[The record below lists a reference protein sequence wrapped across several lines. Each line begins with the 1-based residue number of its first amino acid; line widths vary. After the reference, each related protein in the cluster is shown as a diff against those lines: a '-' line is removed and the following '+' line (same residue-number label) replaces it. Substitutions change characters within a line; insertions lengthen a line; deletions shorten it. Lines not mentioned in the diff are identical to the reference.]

1 MKIRSLPKLSW
12 CVIFLMPLNLL
23 RSDRTGIKK
32 RTNHVTLGRAKIHRW
47 IIFCACLVVASC
59 SVDHHELV
67 QNNAKIPQTWDAH
80 DPALKIQ
87 NAPLQCIPWW
97 HQLHD
102 PVLNKLV
109 TQSLHTNNNIFAA
122 MASVE
127 AAEGELQKIQLR
139 WIPDLNSLLGY
150 SSFPYLGYPGVIAI
164 LIPTYTINIFK
175 QIKEQQQ
182 AYYKLK
188 ISQAMLKGVRLTL
201 IAEIIS
207 SYLNYLSNIEALE
220 LLNVIEHDLIEFVQI
235 YQDTYK
241 GELFSEIDLVQAKSD
256 LELLRAKQKVVKQN
270 IVVSQNSL
278 RYLLSENPK
287 KFTFNRHFSQLNPNQ
302 MIIGGLPLAVIEN
315 RPDLIE
321 VTNELNASISG
332 VGIALSDFLP
342 TIQLSLARGD
352 IASVPNGNI
361 FGTPVYFN
369 QALLQTPLLTFSTFG
384 ELKKSKGLSRAAYYR
399 YLNTVRRILRDVNDD
414 LSAHDYYSK
423 RLHEM
428 MLATNNIQQK
438 YQLNQKLYDQG
449 IISYA
454 DLLTE
459 KVHLDFIRVERNQYK
474 LDQMLT
480 IVRLYQDLAVGY
492 DC

>member
-1 MKIRSLPKLSW
+1 
-12 CVIFLMPLNLL
+12 
-23 RSDRTGIKK
+23 
-32 RTNHVTLGRAKIHRW
+32 
-47 IIFCACLVVASC
+47 
-59 SVDHHELV
+59 
-67 QNNAKIPQTWDAH
+67 
-80 DPALKIQ
+80 
-87 NAPLQCIPWW
+87 
-97 HQLHD
+97 
-102 PVLNKLV
+102 
-109 TQSLHTNNNIFAA
+109 
-122 MASVE
+122 
-127 AAEGELQKIQLR
+127 
-139 WIPDLNSLLGY
+139 
-150 SSFPYLGYPGVIAI
+150 
-164 LIPTYTINIFK
+164 
-175 QIKEQQQ
+175 
-182 AYYKLK
+182 
-188 ISQAMLKGVRLTL
+188 
-201 IAEIIS
+201 
-207 SYLNYLSNIEALE
+207 
-220 LLNVIEHDLIEFVQI
+220 
-235 YQDTYK
+235 
-241 GELFSEIDLVQAKSD
+241 
-256 LELLRAKQKVVKQN
+256 
-270 IVVSQNSL
+270 
-278 RYLLSENPK
+278 
-287 KFTFNRHFSQLNPNQ
+287 